1 MLPFSEGH
9 AFKWEIP
16 MKKNKKMCLFKMYY
30 MTTIHEE
37 ETWIWTMGDIS
48 RLMVAEM
55 RQKNNK
61 NIQLNKQKNQ
71 NLKLN
76 TF

>member
-1 MLPFSEGH
+1 
-9 AFKWEIP
+9 
-16 MKKNKKMCLFKMYY
+16 
-30 MTTIHEE
+30 
-37 ETWIWTMGDIS
+37 
-48 RLMVAEM
+48 MVAEM

-76 TF
+76 TFWDKWTDNKIR